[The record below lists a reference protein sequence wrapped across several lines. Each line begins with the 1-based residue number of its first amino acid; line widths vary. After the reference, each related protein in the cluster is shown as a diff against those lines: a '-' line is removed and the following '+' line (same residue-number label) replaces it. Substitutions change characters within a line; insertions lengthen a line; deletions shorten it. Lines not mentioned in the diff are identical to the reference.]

1 MAPPDRAMADHY
13 EVLGVD
19 RDASPDEIKRAFR
32 RLARATHPDANPDDP
47 SSEARF
53 RQVAEAYEVL
63 SDPEKRARYDR
74 GDHLDLSGLFHGTGS
89 FDDLLRS
96 VFGDGGL
103 FGAGMFGAGTRDP
116 AGGKGRD
123 IRVQLAIDLEEAAF
137 GVERTVRFRAAVSCD
152 ECSGS
157 GARTASA
164 TRSCNICAG
173 TGQVRVARR
182 SAFGSLMTVTI
193 CSACRGAGSVIAD
206 PCGACRGEGITE
218 GEKEVS
224 VEIPAGVTGD
234 SRLRKIG
241 DGEAGRR
248 GSPSGDLYI
257 ELAVKPH
264 ADFTRHGDDLVYE
277 LPIGIAA
284 ASLGTDADI
293 PLLEGATQRIKIP
306 PGTQHGQVIRVRN
319 KGTGR
324 LRRRGRG
331 DLLVMVGIEVP
342 TRLSRAE
349 RKILRQYAA
358 TRGEKVQ

>member
-1 MAPPDRAMADHY
+1 MADHY

-19 RDASPDEIKRAFR
+19 REATPGEIKRAFR

-47 SSEARF
+47 GAEARF

-74 GDHLDLSGLFHGTGS
+74 GDDLDLSGLFHGAGS
-89 FDDLLRS
+89 FDDLLSS
-96 VFGDGGL
+96 VFGDSGL
-103 FGAGMFGAGTRDP
+103 FGAGMFGGGARDP
-116 AGGKGRD
+116 ANGRGHD
-123 IRVQLAIDLEEAAF
+123 IRVQLSVDLKEAVF
-137 GVERTVRFRAAVSCD
+137 GAERTVRFRAAVAC
-152 ECSGS
+152 ETCSGS
-157 GARTASA
+157 GARSGSG
-164 TRSCNICAG
+164 TRVCNICAG
-173 TGQVRVARR
+173 TGQVRMARR
-182 SAFGSLMTVTI
+182 SAFGSLMTVTT

-206 PCGACRGEGITE
+206 PCGDCRGEGVTE
-218 GEKEVS
+218 GEKTVT

-257 ELAVKPH
+257 ELAVQPH
-264 ADFTRHGDDLVYE
+264 PTFTRHGDDLMYE
-277 LPIGIAA
+277 LPLGIAA
-284 ASLGTDADI
+284 AALGTAADV
-293 PLLEGATQRIKIP
+293 PLLEGGSERVKVPA
-306 PGTQHGQVIRVRN
+306 GTQHGQVIRVRN
-319 KGTGR
+319 RGSGR

-349 RKILRQYAA
+349 RKILRRYAEA
-358 TRGEKVQ
+358 RGENVL

>member
-1 MAPPDRAMADHY
+1 MADHY

-19 RDASPDEIKRAFR
+19 RDATPGEIKRAFR

-47 SSEARF
+47 RAEARF

-74 GDHLDLSGLFHGTGS
+74 GDDLDLSGLFHGAGS

-103 FGAGMFGAGTRDP
+103 FGAGMFGGGVRDP
-116 AGGKGRD
+116 ANGRGHD
-123 IRVQLAIDLEEAAF
+123 IRVQLSVDLKEAAF
-137 GVERTVRFRAAVSCD
+137 GAERNVRFRAAVACGT
-152 ECSGS
+152 CSGS
-157 GARTASA
+157 GARSGSG
-164 TRSCNICAG
+164 TRACNICAG
-173 TGQVRVARR
+173 TGQVRMARR
-182 SAFGSLMTVTI
+182 SAFGSLMTVTT

-206 PCGACRGEGITE
+206 PCADCRGEGVTE
-218 GEKEVS
+218 GEKRVT
-224 VEIPAGVTGD
+224 VEIPAGVTAD

-257 ELAVKPH
+257 ELAVQPH
-264 ADFTRHGDDLVYE
+264 PTFTRHGDDLMYE
-277 LPIGIAA
+277 LPIGMAA
-284 ASLGTDADI
+284 AALGTEADV
-293 PLLEGATQRIKIP
+293 PLLEGGSERVKVPA
-306 PGTQHGQVIRVRN
+306 GTQHGQVIRVRN
-319 KGTGR
+319 RGSGR

-331 DLLVMVGIEVP
+331 DLLVMVGIDIP

-349 RKILRQYAA
+349 RKILRRYAEA
-358 TRGEKVQ
+358 RGENVL